1 MSPKLKLLVA
11 AAISVVPLNALRVW
25 LYTHLLHY
33 RFGPGA
39 RIGLRVVIAVD
50 AFEAG
55 EKLAIRRSNVF
66 EGPFSV
72 RLGDRCII
80 GRFNRFDC
88 GQAAALPSARAKQ
101 YGRALVV
108 GDDCLIHEGHL
119 FDVYGT
125 ISVGTGTWVAGFGSQ
140 FLTHG
145 ASAADRDITI
155 GARCY
160 LGSAVRFAPGSGLG
174 DEVMLGMGAVVS
186 RRLEGD
192 RVVVAGVPARVV
204 RAREAGDQYV
214 FERNW

>member
-1 MSPKLKLLVA
+1 MGPKLKLLVA
-11 AAISVVPLNALRVW
+11 TAISAIPLNALRVR
-25 LYTHLLHY
+25 LYTALMGY

-39 RIGLRVVIAVD
+39 RIGPFVVIAVD

-55 EKLAIRRSNVF
+55 EQLSIRRSNVF

-72 RLGDRCII
+72 RLGARCII
-80 GRFNRFDC
+80 GRFNRFEC
-88 GQAAALPSARAKQ
+88 GHAAALPSAAGKG
-101 YGRALVV
+101 YGRSLVV

-125 ISVGTGTWVAGFGSQ
+125 VSIGAGTWVAGFGSQ

-145 ASAADRDITI
+145 ASATDRDITI
-155 GARCY
+155 GSRCY

-174 DEVMLGMGAVVS
+174 DEVMLGMGAVVA

-204 RAREAGDQYV
+204 RAREAEDAYR